1 VSIVRQ
7 SPTAIYTDLPKE
19 LIPGVVRAYA
29 ESLRM
34 VFVLGVPVAGLAM
47 VAAMFISRLRIEK
60 SARLGAKAEEKAEAD
75 PEKGVERVEG
85 TE

>member
-29 ESLRM
+29 ESLRV

-60 SARLGAKAEEKAEAD
+60 SARPGAKTEEKAEAD